1 MNQKSIKD
9 IKKEIVDESA
19 INVGYYEGT
28 LPLILEVYPSV
39 ISEILS
45 EPSFISDG
53 GLTGLSVS
61 EIDNILITEAVKKL
75 SYSEFKKVAHKFF
88 SYELTESEIL
98 AQPIEISR
106 KMYQEFTN
114 NYEELSRLK
123 NPIKTID
130 ERIQEATT
138 SLVTNDNEI
147 LAYNLITEQ
156 LAVLKNDIYLEPFFD
171 DGLISDY
178 QSSKSEL
185 ALIVDYLSSTLSP
198 EQLTNILRHVGV
210 TELDEVEIDKE
221 FLVAEFMKHTSS
233 EGRLTPALIS
243 AINNE
248 LTTMTSELIQHTVY
262 GYSQGDRHTLTYA
275 LDNLSYPDKT
285 KDNVLDYLEHE
296 IGAYYR
302 GSLVELVVYDRDMEM
317 VDGYCIDRELFW
329 ENPVAKVNEILDTK
343 DFVYPDIALSLD
355 ELGTPFSLDELKTF
369 SQLSHSEQKDKIESL
384 SNQSKTNEVANDFN
398 PSL

>member
-1 MNQKSIKD
+1 
-9 IKKEIVDESA
+9 
-19 INVGYYEGT
+19 
-28 LPLILEVYPSV
+28 
-39 ISEILS
+39 
-45 EPSFISDG
+45 
-53 GLTGLSVS
+53 
-61 EIDNILITEAVKKL
+61 
-75 SYSEFKKVAHKFF
+75 
-88 SYELTESEIL
+88 
-98 AQPIEISR
+98 
-106 KMYQEFTN
+106 MYQEFTN